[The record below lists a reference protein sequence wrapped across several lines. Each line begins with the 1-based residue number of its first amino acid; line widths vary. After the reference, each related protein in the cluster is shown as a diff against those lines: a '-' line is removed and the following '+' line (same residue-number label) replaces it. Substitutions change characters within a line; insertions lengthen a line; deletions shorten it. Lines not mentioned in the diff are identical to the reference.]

1 MRLFPKIILIAFV
14 LVGNLIGNELNA
26 AELTADTLIRPDR
39 NQLGVQLLQ
48 LRDSMDMTLKR
59 VEKNLGKNAAIIN
72 QQLDKDFKELTVY
85 RMEIE
90 KAVAKLATTT
100 EDSWNVDVQNGLIN
114 TLNDKRNDYRRILN
128 DIEQVLVAKNYRS

>member
-1 MRLFPKIILIAFV
+1 MKLSRKIVLMVFV

-26 AELTADTLIRPDR
+26 AELTADTLMRPDR

-48 LRDSMDMTLKR
+48 LRDSMDITLKK
-59 VEKNLGKNAAIIN
+59 VEKNLGKNAPIVN
-72 QQLDKDFKELTVY
+72 QQLDKDFKELTLS
-85 RMEIE
+85 RIEIE
-90 KAVAKLATTT
+90 KAIAKLATTT
-100 EDSWNVDVQNGLIN
+100 ENSWNVDVQSSLIN

>member
-1 MRLFPKIILIAFV
+1 MAFV

-59 VEKNLGKNAAIIN
+59 VEKNLGKNAPIVN